1 MSDLTSLLTESG
13 ASLGGWAYPLVGA
26 LAYLETAALVG
37 LFVPGE
43 LAVVAAGALAAT
55 GAIDL
60 TWTIAV
66 VWAAAVAGDSTAFAI
81 GRRLGAGGVGE
92 RLERRRPAEAA
103 RVRSIIERHGVA
115 AIVAGRFV
123 GVLRAFAPL
132 LAGSAGMPTR
142 RFLAADVVGAGLW
155 ASCFALLGHTFWA
168 NLDQVLDA
176 LHGAQL
182 AAGAAVVAGIVCLL
196 VLRLGRRRAGRISP
210 RARPGRRGGP
220 GG

>member
-1 MSDLTSLLTESG
+1 MSDLISLLTESG
-13 ASLGGWAYPLVGA
+13 SSLGGWAYPLVGT

-43 LAVVAAGALAAT
+43 LAVVAAGALTAT

-60 TWTIAV
+60 SWTIAV
-66 VWAAAVAGDSTAFAI
+66 VWAAAVAGDSTAFAV
-81 GRRLGAGGVGE
+81 GRRLGAGSVGA

-115 AIVAGRFV
+115 TIVGGRFV
-123 GVLRAFAPL
+123 GILRAFAPL
-132 LAGSAGMPTR
+132 LAGSAGMPVR

-155 ASCFALLGHTFWA
+155 ATCFVLLGHTFWA
-168 NLDQVLDA
+168 NLDQVVEA

-182 AAGAAVVAGIVCLL
+182 VAGGAVVAALAGLL
-196 VLRLGRRRAGRISP
+196 ALRFGRRRARRVSP